1 MTFVPVFSPI
11 ELVLQLVVPEALPL
25 PPRSL
30 VQLTETTLT
39 LSLALPLSANVD
51 AEEVY
56 VAAIVG
62 LPMAIDGAMV
72 SDVDGPEGDV
82 GAAETDQAKT

>member
-39 LSLALPLSANVD
+39 LSPALPRSANVD
-51 AEEVY
+51 AAEVY
-56 VAAIVG
+56 VAAVVG

-72 SDVDGPEGDV
+72 SDVDGGDV
-82 GAAETDQAKT
+82 DAAETDQAKT